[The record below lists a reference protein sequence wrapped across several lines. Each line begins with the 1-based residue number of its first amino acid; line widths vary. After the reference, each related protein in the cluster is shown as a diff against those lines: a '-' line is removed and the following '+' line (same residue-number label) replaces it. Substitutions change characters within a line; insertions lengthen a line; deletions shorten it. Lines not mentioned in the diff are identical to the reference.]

1 MKYLGK
7 ITDNKDL
14 VTKEYVDTSVEIKQD
29 KLIAGNNITIAADG
43 KTISVAGGITPL
55 TGTTAG
61 VTPRQVYQAI
71 LAGTPVVVK
80 YTDSTYGELSF
91 TNFNVA
97 NEFMIIVS
105 QTIVYYKGSYVLAEL
120 GGILGGEW
128 FFYSTSLARTDDIP
142 KKTSQLTNDSGFLT
156 GHQDISGKVD
166 KVAGKGLSTND
177 YTNAAK
183 AKVDAIPASP
193 KYTDTVYNDTAV
205 KNRLTAIE
213 SKENVTLT
221 ISSSRIKNVSYTAKY
236 IQLLGAVLVRIYG
249 TINIDMNVGY
259 DYDILSI
266 DGYLPN
272 STAALAVKCSKNA
285 MAIAKKGDGG
295 GAIQIRP
302 LEAGINGYDVWI
314 TGFWFV

>member
-55 TGTTAG
+55 TGTTG
-61 VTPRQVYQAI
+61 TLTPAQVYQAI

-80 YTDSTYGELSF
+80 YTDNTYGELSF

-105 QTIVYYKGSYVLAEL
+105 QSIVYYKGNYVLAEL
-120 GGILGGEW
+120 GGILALDGEW

-166 KVAGKGLSTND
+166 KVPGKGLSSND
-177 YTNAAK
+177 YTDAAK
-183 AKVDAIPASP
+183 AKVDALSPVATSGSYNDLTDKPTIPAPVTEQTVSGWGFTKNTGTYSKPTGGIP
-193 KYTDTVYNDTAV
+193 KTDLANDVQASLGKAETVLQEHQRR
-205 KNRLTAIE
+205 NRL
-213 SKENVTLT
+213 
-221 ISSSRIKNVSYTAKY
+221 
-236 IQLLGAVLVRIYG
+236 LV
-249 TINIDMNVGY
+249 
-259 DYDILSI
+259 
-266 DGYLPN
+266 
-272 STAALAVKCSKNA
+272 
-285 MAIAKKGDGG
+285 
-295 GAIQIRP
+295 Q
-302 LEAGINGYDVWI
+302 
-314 TGFWFV
+314 